1 MYKLFIFV
9 MLFYVGCSVTPRRM
23 YGESQPLIRVG
34 IIENRK
40 EVHFQIEGK
49 FNFVDES
56 DHVKGRNMEGGHWRV
71 VVTKEQPAEFDY
83 VLSVGTTRN
92 YLDAKSIQQSMK
104 KKGLKTTIKKNSF
117 RNRFS
122 LPYLHKASYQVLLKK
137 KFATESEAVEH
148 KKSIAAKTNTEIVK
162 RPIAN
167 PKGILNFKNLDT
179 GKRFKAFGNIHIIGP
194 KIEIANIDVGTG
206 FHWERS
212 DRRSYSDKIEFVLD
226 LTGEITVINELPL
239 ESYLKG
245 VVPSEMPAS
254 FPLEALKAQA
264 VAARVEAVSKIGLRH
279 PMKPF
284 DLCDDVHC
292 QAFSGTSKAN
302 KKTSEAV
309 KSTSGVF
316 MVHRGDITEAFYSGV
331 CGGNTE
337 NNENAWTM
345 NAKPFLRGIM
355 DSKIKRNVMLHKKQ
369 NVINWI
375 NTKPE
380 VYCNPFFRKSP
391 RAINYAKRYFRWK
404 EVYSRVELE
413 EIIKK
418 KTKEKFGELKD
429 LRPLTRGVSGR
440 ITALEI
446 VGTKKTFAITKEL
459 NIRQT
464 LSNKTL
470 YSACFYVKKEKKGKG
485 LPDKFIL
492 HGAGWGHGVGMCQ
505 VGAAVMAHRD
515 KRFNE
520 ILQHYYKGVKIKKL
534 Y

>member
-1 MYKLFIFV
+1 
-9 MLFYVGCSVTPRRM
+9 M
-23 YGESQPLIRVG
+23 YGESQPIIRVG

-40 EVHFQIEGK
+40 EVHFKIEGK

-56 DHVKGRNMEGGHWRV
+56 GHIKARNVEGGHWRV
-71 VVTKEQPAEFDY
+71 VVTKKQPAEFDY
-83 VLSVGTTRN
+83 VLLVSMTRD
-92 YLDAKSIQQSMK
+92 YLDAKSIQQFMK
-104 KKGLKTTIKKNSF
+104 RKGIKTTIKKTSL

-122 LPYLHKASYQVLLKK
+122 LPYLHKASYQVLLKE
-137 KFATESEAVEH
+137 KFATESEAAER
-148 KKSIAAKTNTEIVK
+148 KKSIAAKTNVEIVK

-167 PKGILNFKNLDT
+167 PKGILNFKNIDT
-179 GKRFKAFGNIHIIGP
+179 EKRFKAFGNIHISSP
-194 KIEIANIDVGTG
+194 KIEIAEVDVGTG

-212 DRRSYSDKIEFVLD
+212 DHRSYSDKIEFVLD
-226 LTGEITVINELPL
+226 LAGEITVVNELPL
-239 ESYLKG
+239 ETYLKG

-292 QAFSGTSKAN
+292 QAFSGSTKTNEKTSK
-302 KKTSEAV
+302 AV

-316 MVHRGDITEAFYSGV
+316 MVYRGDITEANYSSV
-331 CGGNTE
+331 CGGHTE
-337 NNENAWTM
+337 HNENVWTM

-355 DSKIKRNVMLHKKQ
+355 DSKIKRNVMLHKKL

-375 NTKPE
+375 NSKPE

-391 RAINYAKRYFRWK
+391 KAINYAKRYFRWE
-404 EVYSRVELE
+404 EVYSRIELE

-418 KTKEKFGELKD
+418 KTGEKFGELKN

-446 VGTKKTFAITKEL
+446 VGTKKTFAITQEL
-459 NIRQT
+459 TIRQT
-464 LSNKTL
+464 LSNTTL
-470 YSACFYVKKEKKGKG
+470 YSACFYVTKERKGQG
-485 LPDKFIL
+485 LPEKFIL

-505 VGAAVMAHRD
+505 VGAAVMAYRD